1 MSALSSVTKEA
12 TLICGFSK
20 SKDLVPILEKIVSEH
35 TVPKLRA
42 VHPVSCQHFRLQDS
56 SVLYQ

>member
-56 SVLYQ
+56 GVLY

>member
-1 MSALSSVTKEA
+1 MSALSEITKEA

-20 SKDLVPILEKIVSEH
+20 SKDLVPILEKIVNEQ

-42 VHPVSCQHFRLQDS
+42 VHPVSCKHFRLQDS
-56 SVLYQ
+56 GVLYQ